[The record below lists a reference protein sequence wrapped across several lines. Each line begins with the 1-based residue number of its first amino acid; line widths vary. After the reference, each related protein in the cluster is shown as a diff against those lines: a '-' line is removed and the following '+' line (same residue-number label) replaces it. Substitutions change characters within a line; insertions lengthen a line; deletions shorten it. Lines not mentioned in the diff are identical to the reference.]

1 MKFYHYWRSSAA
13 YRVRIGL
20 SLKDVTVEQIP
31 IELREGKQHE
41 SSYRT
46 VNPAGLVPSLETDEG
61 LLRQSMAILEYLDER
76 FPTPAFLPKTP
87 LARAEVRALC
97 QDIGCDIHPLNNL
110 RVLKRLR
117 SQFDASEAAVNDWYR
132 HWIKTGL
139 DALETLSE
147 RHGSGQWFY
156 HDQLS
161 MVDVLLVPQMYNAVR
176 YDIPIDAWPRL
187 QRIYQHAT
195 AQPAFARAA
204 PERNQPAD

>member
-20 SLKDVTVEQIP
+20 SLKGVTVEQIP
-31 IELREGKQHE
+31 VELRAGQQNEVQ
-41 SSYRT
+41 YRA
-46 VNPAGLVPSLETDEG
+46 VNPAGLVPSLATDEG
-61 LLRQSMAILEYLDER
+61 LVRQSMAILEYLDES
-76 FPTPAFLPKTP
+76 FPTPALLPKEP

-110 RVLKRLR
+110 RVLNRLR

-156 HDQLS
+156 QDRLS
-161 MVDVLLVPQMYNAVR
+161 MVDVLLIPQMYNALR
-176 YDIPIDAWPRL
+176 YDIPLDHWPRL

-195 AQPAFARAA
+195 AQSDFARAA
-204 PERNQPAD
+204 PERHQPED